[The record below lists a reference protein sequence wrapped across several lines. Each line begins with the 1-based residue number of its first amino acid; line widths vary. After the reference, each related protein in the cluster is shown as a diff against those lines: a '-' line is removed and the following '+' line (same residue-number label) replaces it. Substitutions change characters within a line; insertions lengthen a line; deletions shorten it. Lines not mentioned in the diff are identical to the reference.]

1 MFFVKENKLKTNTL
15 ISQKDLLFL
24 FWGDQSIMCTWHL
37 SVCIGKRN
45 KAKTTF
51 HVPLPLLDTVL
62 QNDYAFRFVKP
73 DQFTR
78 DFKCSFSPVLP
89 SNSCDSELSPPGNM
103 RAEITVSLADG
114 HPVSPSR
121 KPHTNSTHIKAR
133 YHNLILISLWCI
145 PVQPLV
151 LVEGACSWSM
161 IYLCLL
167 FVSSIDLLHSA
178 LTLGCLSVS
187 WEPIQHGVILFRTGG
202 CKEFLQA
209 GKLN

>member
-1 MFFVKENKLKTNTL
+1 
-15 ISQKDLLFL
+15 
-24 FWGDQSIMCTWHL
+24 MCTWHL

-51 HVPLPLLDTVL
+51 HMPLPLLDTVF

-121 KPHTNSTHIKAR
+121 NPHTNSTHIKAR